1 MANHAAH
8 EAPMMLFPFV
18 TLSAGLALAAAG
30 RRRGAIALWAVSVAW
45 MLLLFRL
52 HVTDAL
58 PLAF

>member
-1 MANHAAH
+1 
-8 EAPMMLFPFV
+8 MMLLPFV
-18 TLSAGLALAAAG
+18 TLSAGLALAAIG

-52 HVTDAL
+52 HVTDDL